1 MDADQNAQ
9 KRFARSILGW
19 FRGQDTDDQGPD
31 GQANDMPGGTA
42 DDPPQLSRAV
52 QLALIGDFLDAHDL
66 AVSPQTLAAALAVTS
81 GGNPLLAR
89 RIEDRLAEGEHVS
102 GSWLAHASGERSDP
116 GALDEEPASPFEPLI
131 EQLRAMLDSFAVATK
146 SVRSATGDYGS
157 ALEKQAASIAQ
168 MNGQMNESGGVNLD
182 EMAGLV
188 RSMIA
193 RTQKAEEEMRRS
205 DQETAGLR
213 ASLAKA
219 QRDAKVDALTGLPNR
234 RAFETHYAELYRDTR
249 ESVERLSVAFC
260 DIDHF
265 KKINDRHGHDTGDR
279 MLKAVASSL
288 AAISGE
294 NCHVARHGGEEFV
307 MLFRGNSPEQALERL
322 DGLREALA
330 ARNFVNRHNEQPIG
344 RVTFSAG
351 IADAFAY
358 PDPREALRAADRA
371 LYKAKESGRN
381 RIELADE

>member
-1 MDADQNAQ
+1 MDANPNAQ
-9 KRFARSILGW
+9 KRFTRSVLDW
-19 FRGQDTDDQGPD
+19 FRGEHADTQGAAWPIGASDDL
-31 GQANDMPGGTA
+31 
-42 DDPPQLSRAV
+42 PQLSRAV
-52 QLALIGDFLDAHDL
+52 QLARIGDFLDAHDL
-66 AVSPQTLAAALAVTS
+66 AVSPQTLAAAFAVTS
-81 GGNPLLAR
+81 GTNPILAR
-89 RIEDRLAEGEHVS
+89 RIEDRVAEGERVS
-102 GSWLAHASGERSDP
+102 GPWLVHASGERSDP
-116 GALDEEPASPFEPLI
+116 GALEEDVASPFEPLL
-131 EQLRAMLDSFAVATK
+131 EKLRAMLDSFALATR
-146 SVRSATGDYGS
+146 SARSATGEYGS
-157 ALEKQAASIAQ
+157 ALEQQAASIAQ
-168 MNGQMNESGGVNLD
+168 MDGASGVNLD
-182 EMAGLV
+182 ELAGLV
-188 RSMIA
+188 RSMIT
-193 RTQKAEEEMRRS
+193 RTQKAEEDMRRS

-213 ASLAKA
+213 TSLAKA

-234 RAFETHYAELYRDTR
+234 RAFETQYAELYRDTR

-307 MLFRGNSPEQALERL
+307 MLFRGNSPEEALERL

>member
-1 MDADQNAQ
+1 MDANPNAH
-9 KRFARSILGW
+9 KRFARSVLGW
-19 FRGQDTDDQGPD
+19 FRGQEDDDQASSPP
-31 GQANDMPGGTA
+31 AM

-66 AVSPQTLAAALAVTS
+66 AVSPQTLAAAFAVTS
-81 GGNPLLAR
+81 GTNPILAC
-89 RIEDRLAEGEHVS
+89 RIEDRVAEGERVS
-102 GSWLAHASGERSDP
+102 GPWLVHASGERSDP
-116 GALDEEPASPFEPLI
+116 GALEEDVASPFEPLLD
-131 EQLRAMLDSFAVATK
+131 QLRAMLDSFAVATK
-146 SVRSATGDYGS
+146 SVRSATGEYGS

-168 MNGQMNESGGVNLD
+168 MDGQDGVNLD
-182 EMAGLV
+182 ELAGLV

-193 RTQKAEEEMRRS
+193 RTQKAEEDMRRS
-205 DQETAGLR
+205 DQESAGLR

-219 QRDAKVDALTGLPNR
+219 QHDAKVDALTGLPNR
-234 RAFETHYAELYRDTR
+234 RAFETHYAEVYRETR
-249 ESVERLSVAFC
+249 ETVEPLSVAFC

-265 KKINDRHGHDTGDR
+265 KKINDRHGHETGDR

-288 AAISGE
+288 SAISGQ

-307 MLFRGNSPEQALERL
+307 MLFRGNSPEEALERL
-322 DGLREALA
+322 DALREALA
-330 ARNFVNRHNEQPIG
+330 ARNFVNRHNDQPIG

>member
-1 MDADQNAQ
+1 MDANPNAQ
-9 KRFARSILGW
+9 KRFARSVLGW
-19 FRGQDTDDQGPD
+19 FRGQDDNDQASSPTID
-31 GQANDMPGGTA
+31 AT

-52 QLALIGDFLDAHDL
+52 QLALIGDFLDSHDL
-66 AVSPQTLAAALAVTS
+66 AVSPQTLAAAFAVTS
-81 GGNPLLAR
+81 GTNPNLAR
-89 RIEDRLAEGEHVS
+89 RIEDRVAEGERVS
-102 GSWLAHASGERSDP
+102 GPWLVHASGERSDP
-116 GALDEEPASPFEPLI
+116 GALVEDVASPFEPLL
-131 EQLRAMLDSFAVATK
+131 EQLRAMLDSFALATR
-146 SVRSATGDYGS
+146 SVRSATGEYGS

-168 MNGQMNESGGVNLD
+168 MDGQDGVNLD
-182 EMAGLV
+182 ELAGLV

-193 RTQKAEEEMRRS
+193 RTQKAEEDLRRN

-234 RAFETHYAELYRDTR
+234 RAFEAHYSELYRDTR
-249 ESVERLSVAFC
+249 EGLERLSVAFC

-265 KKINDRHGHDTGDR
+265 KKINDRHGHETGDR
-279 MLKAVASSL
+279 MLKTVASSL
-288 AAISGE
+288 SAISGK

-307 MLFRGNSPEQALERL
+307 MLFRGNSPEEALERL
-322 DGLREALA
+322 DALREALA
-330 ARNFVNRHNEQPIG
+330 QRNFVNRHNDQPIG

>member
-19 FRGQDTDDQGPD
+19 FRGQEPGAQGFTL
-31 GQANDMPGGTA
+31 PGCGP

-52 QLALIGDFLDAHDL
+52 QLALIGDFIGAHDL
-66 AVSPQTLAAALAVTS
+66 AVSPQTLAAAFAVTS

-89 RIEDRLAEGEHVS
+89 RIEDRVAQGERVS

-116 GALDEEPASPFEPLI
+116 GAEAEEPASPFEPLI
-131 EQLRAMLDSFAVATK
+131 EQLRGMLDGFAAATK
-146 SVRSATGDYGS
+146 SVRSATGEYGS

-168 MNGQMNESGGVNLD
+168 MNETGGVNLD
-182 EMAGLV
+182 EVAGLV

-193 RTQKAEEEMRRS
+193 RTQKAKEDMRRS
-205 DQETAGLR
+205 DQEAAGLR

-234 RAFETHYAELYRDTR
+234 RAFEAHYAELYRDTR
-249 ESVERLSVAFC
+249 EGLERLSVAFC

-288 AAISGE
+288 SAISSE

-330 ARNFVNRHNEQPIG
+330 ARNFVDRHNDQPIG

>member
-9 KRFARSILGW
+9 RRFARSILGW
-19 FRGQDTDDQGPD
+19 FRGQEPGAQDITLPDCGP
-31 GQANDMPGGTA
+31 

-52 QLALIGDFLDAHDL
+52 LLALIGDFLDDHDL
-66 AVSPQTLAAALAVTS
+66 AVSPQTLAAAYAVTS

-89 RIEDRLAEGEHVS
+89 RIEDRVTEGERVS

-116 GALDEEPASPFEPLI
+116 GAEADEPASPFEPLI
-131 EQLRAMLDSFAVATK
+131 EQLRGMLDGFAAVTK
-146 SVRSATGDYGS
+146 SVRSATGEYGS

-168 MNGQMNESGGVNLD
+168 MKETGGVNLD
-182 EMAGLV
+182 EVAGLV

-193 RTQKAEEEMRRS
+193 RTQKAKEDMRRS

-234 RAFETHYAELYRDTR
+234 RAFEAHYAELYRDTR
-249 ESVERLSVAFC
+249 EGLERLSVAFC

-288 AAISGE
+288 SAISSE

-330 ARNFVNRHNEQPIG
+330 ARNFVDRHNDQPIG

>member
-1 MDADQNAQ
+1 MDADHNAQ
-9 KRFARSILGW
+9 KRFTRSVLGW
-19 FRGQDTDDQGPD
+19 FRGQDADEPTPPMPDSRPDDL
-31 GQANDMPGGTA
+31 
-42 DDPPQLSRAV
+42 PQLSRAV
-52 QLALIGDFLDAHDL
+52 QLALIGDFLDGHDL

-81 GGNPLLAR
+81 GGNPMLAR
-89 RIEDRLAEGEHVS
+89 QIEDRVAEGEHVS

-116 GALDEEPASPFEPLI
+116 GALADEPASPFEPLI
-131 EQLRAMLDSFAVATK
+131 EQLRGMLDSFAVATK
-146 SVRSATGDYGS
+146 SVRSATGEYGT

-168 MNGQMNESGGVNLD
+168 MDAAGGVNLG
-182 EMAGLV
+182 EMADLV

-193 RTQKAEEEMRRS
+193 RTQKAEEDMRRS

-213 ASLAKA
+213 ISLAKA

-234 RAFETHYAELYRDTR
+234 RAFEAQYAELYRDTR
-249 ESVERLSVAFC
+249 EGLERLAVAFC

-307 MLFRGNSPEQALERL
+307 MLFRGNSPAEALERL

>member
-19 FRGQDTDDQGPD
+19 FRGQEPGAQGFTL
-31 GQANDMPGGTA
+31 PGCGP
-42 DDPPQLSRAV
+42 DDPPQLSRVV
-52 QLALIGDFLDAHDL
+52 QLALIGDFIGAHDL
-66 AVSPQTLAAALAVTS
+66 AVSPQTLAAAFAVTS

-89 RIEDRLAEGEHVS
+89 RIEDRVAQGERVS

-116 GALDEEPASPFEPLI
+116 GAEAEEPASPFEPLI
-131 EQLRAMLDSFAVATK
+131 EQLRGMLDGFAAATK
-146 SVRSATGDYGS
+146 SVRSATGEYGS

-168 MNGQMNESGGVNLD
+168 MNETGGVNLD
-182 EMAGLV
+182 EVAGLV

-193 RTQKAEEEMRRS
+193 RTQKAKEDMRRS

-234 RAFETHYAELYRDTR
+234 RAFEAHYAELYRDTR
-249 ESVERLSVAFC
+249 EGLERLSVAFC

-288 AAISGE
+288 SAISSE

-330 ARNFVNRHNEQPIG
+330 ARNFVDRHNDQPIG

>member
-1 MDADQNAQ
+1 MDANHNAQ
-9 KRFARSILGW
+9 KRFARSVLGW
-19 FRGQDTDDQGPD
+19 FRGPDSDVQSDTL
-31 GQANDMPGGTA
+31 PGGMA
-42 DDPPQLSRAV
+42 GDPPQLSRAV

-66 AVSPQTLAAALAVTS
+66 AVSPQTLAAACAVTS
-81 GGNPLLAR
+81 GANPMLAR
-89 RIEDRLAEGEHVS
+89 RIEDRVAEGERVS

-131 EQLRAMLDSFAVATK
+131 EQLRAMLDSFALVTK
-146 SVRSATGDYGS
+146 SVRSATGDYGG

-168 MNGQMNESGGVNLD
+168 MDETGGVNLD
-182 EMAGLV
+182 ELAYLV

-193 RTQKAEEEMRRS
+193 RTQKAEEDMRRS

-213 ASLAKA
+213 SSLAKA

-234 RAFETHYAELYRDTR
+234 RAFETHYAEMYRETR
-249 ESVERLSVAFC
+249 EAVERLSIAFC

-279 MLKAVASSL
+279 MLKTVASSL
-288 AAISGE
+288 SAISGK

-307 MLFRGNSPEQALERL
+307 MLFRGNSPEEALERL

-330 ARNFVNRHNEQPIG
+330 ARNFVNRHNDQPIG